1 MHAAF
6 KVPHTRRDIH
16 NTTVPIYAPPRT
28 IHPQHPWHTH
38 LLRMLPIPYSFYHDP
53 GFHPFLFLDC
63 ESEDTTSPIAP
74 PLCPMRNPRRAARQ
88 APAPHALPQT
98 SSPHR
103 IGTYTLS
110 PADPSLYDK
119 VAENLAHHAAAIRD
133 GVARALFFCLWLSAY
148 YYCTR
153 GAKTR
158 V

>member
-1 MHAAF
+1 M
-6 KVPHTRRDIH
+6 KRDRIH
-16 NTTVPIYAPPRT
+16 NTLKPIYATLPQKTPAASLV
-28 IHPQHPWHTH
+28 HPSA
-38 LLRMLPIPYSFYHDP
+38 RMLPIPYTFYHDP
-53 GFHPFLFLDC
+53 GFHPFLFLDRDG
-63 ESEDTTSPIAP
+63 EDTASPIAP

-88 APAPHALPQT
+88 TPAPHALPQT
-98 SSPHR
+98 SSSHR

>member
-1 MHAAF
+1 
-6 KVPHTRRDIH
+6 
-16 NTTVPIYAPPRT
+16 
-28 IHPQHPWHTH
+28 
-38 LLRMLPIPYSFYHDP
+38 MLPIPYSFYHDP
-53 GFHPFLFLDC
+53 GFHPFLFLDRD
-63 ESEDTTSPIAP
+63 SEDTTSPIAP

-110 PADPSLYDK
+110 AADPSLYDK